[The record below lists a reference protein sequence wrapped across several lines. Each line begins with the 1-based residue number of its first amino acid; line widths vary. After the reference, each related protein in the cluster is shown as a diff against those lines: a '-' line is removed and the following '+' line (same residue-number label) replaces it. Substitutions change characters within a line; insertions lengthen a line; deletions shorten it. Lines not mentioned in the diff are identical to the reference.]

1 MKTIIIFMGVL
12 LAGLTLVSCTKSES
26 AVPEPQVAAA
36 KTELTQ
42 EQLVKRGEYIVKTTG
57 CDDCHSPK
65 IFKDGHMDFDYS
77 RRLSGHPADEKLAE
91 ISDKSVLKDYALF
104 NNSMTAAIGPWGV
117 SFAANLT
124 PDDTGTGS
132 WSEAQFIKAI
142 REGKF
147 KGLDGGRPLLP
158 PMPWF
163 IYKNMTDDDLRAI
176 FAYLQTLT
184 PVKNLVPQPIPPTD
198 L

>member
-1 MKTIIIFMGVL
+1 MKTISIFTGVL
-12 LAGLTLVSCTKSES
+12 LAGLTLAGCAKNDSTI
-26 AVPEPQVAAA
+26 PEPKDAGS

-57 CDDCHSPK
+57 CDDCHTPK
-65 IFKDGHMDFDYS
+65 IFKEGHMDFDYS

-91 ISDKSVLKDYALF
+91 VSDKSILKDYALF
-104 NNSMTAAIGPWGV
+104 NNHMTAAIGPWGV

-132 WSEAQFIKAI
+132 WTEEQFFKAI
-142 REGKF
+142 REGKY
-147 KGLDGGRPLLP
+147 KGLDGGRSLLP

-163 IYKNMTDDDLRAI
+163 IYKNMTDEDLRAI

-184 PVKNLVPQPIPPTD
+184 PVKNLVPQPIPPTNM
-198 L
+198 